1 MRYSLNGRIVAD
13 DDAPVLRWWGL
24 SAVCPA
30 DIRQA
35 IAENPADEEF
45 TLEIN
50 SPGGSVFAGFEM
62 YSVLRR
68 ASRDGVR
75 IRAEVQSLAGSAAS
89 VAMVGAD
96 TVACSPVA
104 QVMIHL
110 PLTVTEGNQ
119 NVHRESVQMLE
130 SITESIIAGYER
142 KVGNKTSPAALRR
155 MMDRE
160 TFLSARA
167 ALDAGLIDEIIG
179 EEQPG
184 EPINLNNIYNACGAV
199 PDMDKL
205 RAAYI
210 AAQSQSQEP
219 EPQPPVSNL
228 NTVRKRAIAIA
239 EAELRAV
246 VV

>member
-184 EPINLNNIYNACGAV
+184 EPIDLNNIYNACGAV

-228 NTVRKRAIAIA
+228 NTARKRAIAIA